1 MPQPNCVGLLLLG
14 ACHCSK
20 KLAKLRNK
28 PEDSQASTMHYKHD
42 TWNAVLLMSTACK
55 SPSHLDPT
63 QTALPQTDI
72 ALSTQSFAK
81 ITAQAEFGADF

>member
-1 MPQPNCVGLLLLG
+1 
-14 ACHCSK
+14 
-20 KLAKLRNK
+20 
-28 PEDSQASTMHYKHD
+28 MHYKHD